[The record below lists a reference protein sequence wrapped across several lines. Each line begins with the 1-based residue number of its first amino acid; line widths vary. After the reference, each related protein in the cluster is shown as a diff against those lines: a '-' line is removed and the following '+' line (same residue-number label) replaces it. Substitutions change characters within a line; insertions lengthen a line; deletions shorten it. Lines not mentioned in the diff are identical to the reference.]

1 MTLLHK
7 LRRTFLAAGVGLAS
21 AALAFGAVAADK
33 TIKIGVIYD
42 YTGPLAGGGSDL
54 QALGAKIM
62 IDLINAKGGVEGYK
76 IEAFYADA
84 QSKPEV
90 AINEAI

>member
-1 MTLLHK
+1 MRGLAIT
-7 LRRTFLAAGVGLAS
+7 RRLVVGLAVVLFAFAMTAGAQ
-21 AALAFGAVAADK
+21 AAGK

-62 IDLINAKGGVEGYK
+62 IDHIN
-76 IEAFYADA
+76 
-84 QSKPEV
+84 S
-90 AINEAI
+90 